1 MLEGIYYD
9 ICMTQSHIYRYI
21 AQCGY
26 DVKRF
31 SDAFLLSDFC
41 RRAFD
46 TIYSRFQLE
55 DVLECMDFI
64 APEISSDL
72 IMNRDNVI
80 FDEDVAAWIGF
91 TYRQLYIET
100 KVNSSNLVG
109 KVSFRT
115 LCNYYAGLHTIDLED
130 ATDIIC
136 RDFCMT
142 KIHDS
147 GC

>member
-1 MLEGIYYD
+1 MIDGIYYD
-9 ICMTQSHIYRYI
+9 ICMTQSRIYRYV

-26 DVKRF
+26 EVKRF
-31 SDAFLLSDFC
+31 SDAFLASDFC

-55 DVLECMDFI
+55 DVFECMDFI
-64 APEISSDL
+64 VPEIQNDL
-72 IMNRDNVI
+72 IVSHNLY

-100 KVNSSNLVG
+100 EVNSSRLVTV
-109 KVSFRT
+109 VSFQT
-115 LCNYYAGLHTIDLED
+115 LCDYYAGLHTIDIED

-136 RDFCMT
+136 RDFNID
-142 KIHDS
+142 KK
-147 GC
+147 

>member
-1 MLEGIYYD
+1 MMEGIDYD
-9 ICMTQSHIYRYI
+9 ICMTQSRIYKYI

-26 DVKRF
+26 DVNRF
-31 SDAFLLSDFC
+31 SDAFLMSDFC

-64 APEISSDL
+64 EPEIPNDL
-72 IMNRDNVI
+72 VKNQNNMA

-91 TYRQLYIET
+91 TYRQLYFET
-100 KVNSSNLVG
+100 KVNSSKLVEI
-109 KVSFRT
+109 VSFHT
-115 LCNYYAGLHTIDLED
+115 LCKYYAGLHTIDWED

-136 RDFCMT
+136 KDFGIA
-142 KIHDS
+142 KV
-147 GC
+147 

>member
-1 MLEGIYYD
+1 MMEGIDFD
-9 ICMTQSHIYRYI
+9 ICMTQSRIYRYI

-31 SDAFLLSDFC
+31 SDAFLMSDFC

-64 APEISSDL
+64 EPEISKDL
-72 IMNRDNVI
+72 LKNQCNIV

-91 TYRQLYIET
+91 TYRQLYFET
-100 KVNSSNLVG
+100 KVNSSKLVET
-109 KVSFRT
+109 VSFGT
-115 LCNYYAGLHTIDLED
+115 LCNYYAGLHTIDWED

-136 RDFCMT
+136 KDFCIT
-142 KIHDS
+142 KI
-147 GC
+147 

>member
-1 MLEGIYYD
+1 MIKGIDYD
-9 ICMTQSHIYRYI
+9 ICMTQSRIYRYI

-31 SDAFLLSDFC
+31 SDAFLMSDFC

-64 APEISSDL
+64 EPEIPNDL
-72 IMNRDNVI
+72 MKNKDNMT
-80 FDEDVAAWIGF
+80 FDQDVAAWIGF
-91 TYRQLYIET
+91 TYRQLYFET
-100 KVNSSNLVG
+100 KVNSSNLVRI
-109 KVSFRT
+109 VSFGT
-115 LCNYYAGLHTIDLED
+115 LCNYYAGLHTIDWED

-136 RDFCMT
+136 KDFCIT
-142 KIHDS
+142 KQ
-147 GC
+147 

>member
-1 MLEGIYYD
+1 MIDDIHYD
-9 ICMTQSHIYRYI
+9 ICMTQSRIYRYV

-26 DVKRF
+26 EVKRF
-31 SDAFLLSDFC
+31 SDAFLASDFC

-55 DVLECMDFI
+55 DVFECMD
-64 APEISSDL
+64 L
-72 IMNRDNVI
+72 IVSHNLY

-100 KVNSSNLVG
+100 EVNSSRLVTV
-109 KVSFRT
+109 VSFQT
-115 LCNYYAGLHTIDLED
+115 LCDYYVGLHTIDIED

-136 RDFCMT
+136 KDFSID
-142 KIHDS
+142 KK
-147 GC
+147 

>member
-1 MLEGIYYD
+1 MEDINYD
-9 ICMTQSHIYRYI
+9 ICMTQSRIYKYV

-26 DVKRF
+26 DVKKF
-31 SDAFLLSDFC
+31 SDAFLMSDFC

-64 APEISSDL
+64 VPEIKDAL
-72 IMNRDNVI
+72 ILNENII

-91 TYRQLYIET
+91 VYRQLYIET
-100 KVNSSNLVG
+100 KVNSATLAV

-115 LCNYYAGLHTIDLED
+115 LCNYYPGLHTIDLED

-136 RDFCMT
+136 KDFCIV
-142 KIHDS
+142 KR
-147 GC
+147 